1 MPQQSK
7 TKKTN
12 NKKKLSKAPFV
23 YIVILLI
30 AVVITVCLVV
40 KNTQSK
46 DEKGETGSAKS
57 SSETNETDNG
67 EETPLPE
74 YTLIDMNNTENA
86 KVEGG
91 TKENTSSKL
100 LEPKTYK
107 GLTVTDIKL
116 VAEGGMSRLTAT
128 VRNDSSQNFEGEGI
142 VVVFTNK
149 DGSEYARLNGIL
161 PSVLP
166 GDTNEINAATTS
178 DIANAYDFTIQSQ
191 Q

>member
-1 MPQQSK
+1 MPQQTKSK
-7 TKKTN
+7 RATN
-12 NKKKLSKAPFV
+12 KKKKLSKIPFV

-40 KNTQSK
+40 RNTQSK
-46 DEKGETGSAKS
+46 DEKGETSSAKS
-57 SSETNETDNG
+57 SSGTNATDDG
-67 EETPLPE
+67 ESTPLPE

-100 LEPKTYK
+100 LEQKTYK
-107 GLTVTDIKL
+107 GLTITDIRL

-128 VRNDSSQNFEGEGI
+128 IRNESSQDFDGEG
-142 VVVFTNK
+142 VVFVFTNK
-149 DGSEYARLNGIL
+149 DGSEYATLNGLL
-161 PSVLP
+161 PSVAP

-178 DIANAYDFTIQSQ
+178 DIANAYDFTIAE
-191 Q
+191 